1 MASTDTQKPTD
12 TSPAV
17 ENPTKTVDIPVP
29 AAAAAAKPDLPVDP
43 PSDTPTATTPSSV
56 VDSAENG
63 SKPDTQDPKTA
74 AADDSAAPATAVEK
88 KMRRAERFGIS
99 VQLTEEEKRNSRAER
114 YRLYLSFLILVNLGL
129 GFFLVF
135 LNTDW
140 KRNIIWSLMAA
151 YLKGFT

>member
-1 MASTDTQKPTD
+1 MASTDTQKPID

-29 AAAAAAKPDLPVDP
+29 AAAKPDLPVDP
-43 PSDTPTATTPSSV
+43 PSDTPTATSPSSV

-63 SKPDTQDPKTA
+63 SKADTQDPKTA
-74 AADDSAAPATAVEK
+74 AADDGSAPATAVEK

-114 YRLYLSFLILVNLGL
+114 YRLYLSFFGEFRVR
-129 GFFLVF
+129 VF
-135 LNTDW
+135 W
-140 KRNIIWSLMAA
+140 AS
-151 YLKGFT
+151 